1 MTTFR
6 RAHLALTGAAAALAA
21 LLSACAPP
29 APPPPPP
36 VAVAPPPPPPITL
49 SSDVTEL
56 AAAYQ
61 GYVDRALTLTPEF
74 RNAEQVQESVRVG
87 ASYEPVQ
94 LLGGAVA
101 YAAVIALQDPAFVA
115 GVRTYVNDPVQ
126 RRAIAAQIM
135 SDPAYAVGIK
145 GADSAAGLIAE
156 SISGQGWKVYRLG
169 RSVKLAA
176 YGVQKENWSKANV
189 VDQPGRLARAKMLST
204 QPIRGSTETAAR
216 FQQASIGATPLALP
230 PRSAKP
236 PYSPLVVRGLAVAAL
251 AALGEAGDRNME
263 SIRPLLV
270 DGTTDRCFNMSK
282 LNLYQCLAVAKPHY
296 EDVFCLGQ
304 HILMDTGQCLIKGV
318 GGPTPL
324 EVYPRDLD
332 IKAAIAAAKKATP
345 VKKTTAPAKKPATK
359 KS

>member
-36 VAVAPPPPPPITL
+36 VAVAPPPPITL

-156 SISGQGWKVYRLG
+156 SISAQGWKVYSLG

-216 FQQASIGATPLALP
+216 FQQASIGATPLSLP